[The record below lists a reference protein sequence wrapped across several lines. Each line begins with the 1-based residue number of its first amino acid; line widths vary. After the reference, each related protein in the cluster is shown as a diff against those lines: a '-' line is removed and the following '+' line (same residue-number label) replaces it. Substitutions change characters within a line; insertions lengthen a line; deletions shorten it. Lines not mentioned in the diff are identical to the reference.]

1 MENNREKLKREEL
14 NLAEENSTELSN
26 VEEAKKTIL
35 VVDDEKPIVDIL
47 TYNLQKEG
55 YATLEANDGEE
66 AIRIATEQKPDLILL
81 DIMLPKIDG
90 LTVCKKLRH
99 TLNVPILILSAK
111 DEEIDKILGLELGA
125 DDYITKPFSVRELM
139 ARVKANLRKAEAK
152 VKPTEGEGE
161 NKKES
166 SLLEVGDLS
175 INTEKFEVKVRG
187 KVIDLTLRE
196 FEVLKYL
203 ANQPGQVVTRETLLE
218 KVWGYEYYGDIRTVD
233 VTVRRIR
240 EKIEKDTSAPKI
252 LITKRGVGYYLATN

>member
-1 MENNREKLKREEL
+1 MENKRE
-14 NLAEENSTELSN
+14 NFNEEVCSAKANN
-26 VEEAKKTIL
+26 VEMAKKTIL

-55 YATLEANDGEE
+55 YSTLEANDGEE
-66 AIRIATEQKPDLILL
+66 AIKIATEKKPDLILL
-81 DIMLPKIDG
+81 DIMLPKVDG

-139 ARVKANLRKAEAK
+139 ARVKANLRKAEIQVQSTDAIEE
-152 VKPTEGEGE
+152 P
-161 NKKES
+161 KKES
-166 SLLEVGDLS
+166 ILIEVGELS
-175 INTEKFEVKVRG
+175 INIEKFEVKVRG